1 MMRVPATLKR
11 VREACSQAAR
21 NYRAKPY
28 EGPIVLFR
36 ANEKGLSSVNQESV
50 WKCLAPQIEIY
61 EVSGHHGNIV
71 DEPQVQL
78 LAGELK
84 ARLETAFRKHG
95 EEQGLQSVTLA
106 VADRPEGQLE
116 IA

>member
-1 MMRVPATLKR
+1 MRLPASIKR
-11 VREACSQAAR
+11 VREACYHAAR
-21 NYRAKPY
+21 NYRPKPY

-36 ANEKGLSSVNQESV
+36 ANEKGLSSVNQESA

-71 DEPQVQL
+71 DEPQVHL

-84 ARLETAFRKHG
+84 ARLETAFRQHG
-95 EEQGLQSVTLA
+95 EEQGIESVALA
-106 VADRPEGQLE
+106 AADSPEGQLE